1 MHAEH
6 PESEFDALCAELLD
20 GSIDQAARERLFEIV
35 RDDPA
40 MLGELRQHLLIS
52 GSLSRMNPKF
62 SDERFSFSIA
72 GHLRKLGEESPSDF
86 PGEVSK
92 RIRTHRLQRRAVIA
106 LAACL
111 ALAAIPL
118 ALLKKRGSGGTPV
131 ALVAVATRISGG
143 ENGAMNASVTIHENQ
158 RIDLDEG
165 MMRLEFTNGAV
176 VAVEAPARF
185 TVKNAKEILLQS
197 GNLNAWCPETAHGF
211 RIDTESATL
220 TDLGTSFGVS
230 ARPDGSAD
238 FMVLD
243 GEVEVSNKGEN
254 RKLLKGAAVRASSSE
269 GLEDLKFEPSPF
281 KRTWPV
287 ASGIQSTTGEVVP
300 APPNTPEIVAL
311 HEDDNHILV
320 IPERRSFKL
329 PPKLA
334 SNIITPGTYGG
345 RKWSGVHGANPIV
358 SNGKEHA
365 RSYLLRYNPV
375 GVLDYGVFRRFE
387 GSVTFDRPVL
397 GIVTSTGKLRITD
410 RICSAAPI
418 PEPEQNPNM
427 RGVEGG
433 PKTEPDTITLSEDRR
448 TVSVVFF
455 AGESV
460 DEIRVITAGD

>member
-1 MHAEH
+1 MHTEH
-6 PESEFDALCAELLD
+6 PDSEFDALCADLLD
-20 GSIDQAARERLFEIV
+20 GSIDPAGRERLFEIV

-40 MLGELRQHLLIS
+40 LLDELRRQLLVS
-52 GSLSRMNPKF
+52 GSLFRMNPKF

-72 GHLRKLGEESPSDF
+72 GHLRKLGDESPSDF
-86 PGEVSK
+86 PQEVGR
-92 RIRTHRLQRRAVIA
+92 RIRTHRMQRRAVIA

-118 ALLKKRGSGGTPV
+118 ALLKKRGTGGAPV
-131 ALVAVATRISGG
+131 PLVAVATRISGG

-158 RIDLDEG
+158 RIELDEG

-185 TVKNAKEILLQS
+185 TVKSAKEIILQS
-197 GNLNAWCPETAHGF
+197 GNLNAWCPDTAHGF
-211 RIDTESATL
+211 RVDTESATL

-243 GEVEVSNKGEN
+243 GEVEVSNSGEN
-254 RKLLKGAAVRASSSE
+254 RKLLKGKAVRATSRE
-269 GLEDLKFEPSPF
+269 GLEDLTFEPSPF
-281 KRTWPV
+281 TRTWPV

-329 PPKLA
+329 PPRLPA
-334 SNIITPGTYGG
+334 DIVEPGNFGG
-345 RKWSGVHGANPIV
+345 RSWRGLHGANPIL
-358 SNGKEHA
+358 SEGTQHA

-375 GVLDYGVFRRFE
+375 GVLDYGVFKRFE

-397 GIVTSTGKLRITD
+397 GLITSTGKLRLTD
-410 RICSAAPI
+410 KIATAAPI
-418 PEPEQNPNM
+418 PEPEQNPDM

>member
-6 PESEFDALCAELLD
+6 PDSEFESLCAELLD
-20 GSIDQAARERLFEIV
+20 GSMGQGARERLLEIV

-40 MLGELRQHLLIS
+40 MLDELRQHLLIS

-118 ALLKKRGSGGTPV
+118 ALLKKRGPGGTSV
-131 ALVAVATRISGG
+131 ALVAVATRVSGG
-143 ENGAMNASVTIHENQ
+143 ENGAMKASATIHENQ
-158 RIDLDEG
+158 RIELDEG

-243 GEVEVSNKGEN
+243 GEVEVSNKDEN
-254 RKLLKGAAVRASSSE
+254 RKLHKGKAVRASSRE

-281 KRTWPV
+281 TRTWPL

-329 PPKLA
+329 PPRLPA
-334 SNIITPGTYGG
+334 DIIEPGTYGG
-345 RKWSGVHGANPIV
+345 RESGGLHGPNPIL
-358 SNGKEHA
+358 SKSSKHA

-375 GVLDYGVFRRFE
+375 GVLDFGVFKRFE

-397 GIVTSTGKLRITD
+397 GIITSTGKLRLTD
-410 RICSAAPI
+410 KIATSAPI
-418 PEPEQNPNM
+418 PEPEQNPMM
-427 RGVEGG
+427 RGLEDG
-433 PKTEPDTITLSEDRR
+433 PKTEPDIITLSEDRR